1 MTTKSAQIDALIER
15 EEEALKAAV
24 IKAMK
29 AMNEAAT
36 HANIR
41 NYKTAK
47 QTLQDYQDKKAGIE
61 KFKTQSAALEY
72 LQRNW
77 KIEKSKLSKD
87 VANGKCPRK
96 DGVYYSKDLDFY
108 ASAVNLPAKNSSEA
122 PANDSGDRLKN
133 AAADE
138 KEFRLGILKGDYID
152 AAEEEARDARLW
164 AAIKGDLEHH
174 APLIVNELINR
185 VIAIVE
191 DEQARERIH
200 KIAHELR
207 LTYEDAVADIF
218 DRYAQAGGIDA

>member
-1 MTTKSAQIDALIER
+1 MSAKTDALIGR
-15 EEEALKAAV
+15 EEEALKTAV
-24 IKAMK
+24 VNALN
-29 AMNEAAT
+29 AMNAAAT

-47 QTLQDYQDKKAGIE
+47 QTLQDYQDKKTGIE
-61 KFKTQSAALEY
+61 KFKTQAGALEY

-87 VANGKCPRK
+87 VTSGKCPRK
-96 DGVYYSKDLDFY
+96 DGFFLSKDLDFY
-108 ASAVNLPAKNSSEA
+108 ASAVSLPASNSA
-122 PANDSGDRLKN
+122 QPAANDSSDRLKN

-138 KEFRLGILKGDYID
+138 KEFRLGMLKGDYIN

-164 AAIKGDLEHH
+164 AAIKSDLEHH
-174 APLIVNELINR
+174 APIIVNELINR
-185 VIAIVE
+185 VMAIVE

-200 KIAHELR
+200 KIAFELR

>member
-1 MTTKSAQIDALIER
+1 MTAKPSAIDARLGR
-15 EEEALKAAV
+15 EEETLKAAV
-24 IKAMK
+24 VKAMD
-29 AMNEAAT
+29 ALEVAAT

-41 NYKTAK
+41 NHKAAK
-47 QTLQDYQDKKAGIE
+47 QALQDYQDKKAGIE
-61 KFKTQSAALEY
+61 KFKTQAGALEY

-87 VANGKCPRK
+87 VSNGKCPRK
-96 DGVYYSKDLDFY
+96 DGVFLSKDLDFY
-108 ASAVNLPAKNSSEA
+108 ASAVNLPASTSVQPA
-122 PANDSGDRLKN
+122 ANDSGDRLKN

-164 AAIKGDLEHH
+164 AAIKSDLEHH
-174 APLIVNELINR
+174 APIIVNELINR
-185 VIAIVE
+185 VMAIVE

-200 KIAHELR
+200 KIAFELR

>member
-1 MTTKSAQIDALIER
+1 MTTKAAKTDALIER
-15 EEEALKAAV
+15 EEEALKTAV
-24 IKAMK
+24 INALTAMD
-29 AMNEAAT
+29 AAAT

-41 NYKTAK
+41 NYKSAK
-47 QTLQDYQDKKAGIE
+47 QALQDYQDKKAGIE
-61 KFKTQSAALEY
+61 KFKTQAGALEY

-96 DGVYYSKDLDFY
+96 DGVFLSKDLDFY
-108 ASAVNLPAKNSSEA
+108 ATAVSLPASTSA
-122 PANDSGDRLKN
+122 QPVANDSSDRLKN
-133 AAADE
+133 AAAEE
-138 KEFRLGILKGDYID
+138 KEYRLGILKGEYID
-152 AAEEEARDARLW
+152 AAEEEARDARMW
-164 AAIKGDLEHH
+164 AAIKSDLEHH